1 MDPPTVPNSRQER
14 REARVRGANTHKV
27 QDVAFT
33 IQTGAGGG
41 APPVRTPGNR
51 RTVTQAPTTG
61 KKSGSTVKRN
71 ATNAVQPASAKRTP
85 APQLPASVQRPAAP
99 STAKRSATTA
109 ALHPTR
115 TSTAKKL
122 STFGPASRG
131 VGSVRRPTAP
141 AVIPRNGGADTPS
154 NRRAGGRR
162 RRQQDP
168 EGVDSPIKK
177 SRLGEEVEQEHEEQQ
192 EGVEESEKEVNG
204 DGEEGSA
211 EMSLVTEE
219 NVVMPIQTEQEVDE
233 EIPEV
238 EAEVEPE
245 QEQPE
250 QPEQP
255 EQESEENVDEEED
268 MASTLPTPKALK
280 TNGVSRSKTDLPRR
294 DTANLNGDRPV
305 LAPGRAPADAT
316 RPATSQENGTT
327 QQKRKAKAT
336 DPTPSATPAKK
347 QKSRPTRPEPTTT
360 QQTDSTLPS
369 QSQSQPPRKKA
380 LESRS
385 VQITTHKFSASNTTR
400 APTNELDIILA
411 LLTEQL
417 DRLRQRTTIDARTRL
432 ILDAFTEEVTI
443 RLLQMT
449 DALDSYHSLVVA
461 NRRAGRRKGELRAE
475 LLRVRRE
482 RAGVRDR
489 MTEVRRQ
496 HAEAVEINEEMEGVG
511 RFFEEVVKMREEDAG
526 EVREAEE
533 MKGMEGLLRVV
544 GPVVT
549 GEYAIAKR
557 LSVFNGFL
565 ERVEEA
571 IRKA

>member
-1 MDPPTVPNSRQER
+1 MEAPT
-14 REARVRGANTHKV
+14 
-27 QDVAFT
+27 
-33 IQTGAGGG
+33 
-41 APPVRTPGNR
+41 
-51 RTVTQAPTTG
+51 APTTG
-61 KKSGSTVKRN
+61 KKGGSTVKRN
-71 ATNAVQPASAKRTP
+71 ATNAVQPASVKRTP
-85 APQLPASVQRPAAP
+85 APQLPASVPRPAAP

-109 ALHPTR
+109 ALDPTR
-115 TSTAKKL
+115 PSTTKKS

-141 AVIPRNGGADTPS
+141 AVIPGSEGTDTPS
-154 NRRAGGRR
+154 NRRAGGRKR
-162 RRQQDP
+162 RLQDP

-177 SRLGEEVEQEHEEQQ
+177 SRLGEEVEQEQVEYEEA
-192 EGVEESEKEVNG
+192 VEEGGKEVNG

-219 NVVMPIQTEQEVDE
+219 SLVRPVQIEQEVGE

-245 QEQPE
+245 PE
-250 QPEQP
+250 P
-255 EQESEENVDEEED
+255 EQEPGEEVEEED
-268 MASTLPTPKALK
+268 DIASTLPTPKVAK
-280 TNGVSRSKTDLPRR
+280 TNRVSRSKTDLPRP
-294 DTANLNGDRPV
+294 DTANLDGDRPV
-305 LAPGRAPADAT
+305 SAPGRAPEDKM
-316 RPATSQENGTT
+316 RSATSQENGRTG
-327 QQKRKAKAT
+327 QKRKAKAT
-336 DPTPSATPAKK
+336 DPTPSATSAKK
-347 QKSRPTRPEPTTT
+347 QNSRPTQPEPTAT
-360 QQTDSTLPS
+360 QQTDSTLP
-369 QSQSQPPRKKA
+369 SQSQPPRKKA

-385 VQITTHKFSASNTTR
+385 VQITTHKLSHPNTTR
-400 APTNELDIILA
+400 APTNELDIILE

-417 DRLRQRTTIDARTRL
+417 DRLRQRATTDARTRL

-443 RLLQMT
+443 RILQMT

-461 NRRAGRRKGELRAE
+461 ARRAGRRKGELRAE

-482 RAGVRDR
+482 RAGVRER
-489 MTEVRRQ
+489 MMEIRRQ
-496 HAEAVEINEEMEGVG
+496 HAEAVETNEEMEGVG
-511 RFFEEVVKMREEDAG
+511 RFFEEVVKMREDAG
-526 EVREAEE
+526 EVQEREE
-533 MKGMEGLLRVV
+533 MKGMEGLLRVL